1 MRSGESELPD
11 DIQSLIDSFYDAATE
26 TSRWPA
32 ALARAAALF
41 DAQGAEIGHFDFRNN
56 NLSFVISHG
65 FSYTPERVKRYQEL
79 MPEDPRLALFV
90 NNPFR
95 PMHCRMAVSDE
106 ELWATRVYQ
115 EVLAPDRIEYSL
127 GANLAEEDETNS
139 FFIALRCPEMAPF
152 GEKECKLLEKLIP
165 HLRRVLRIYRR
176 FALLDLDRIAA
187 LEGLD
192 QVSVGVVVVREDGT
206 VVCANRSAEDFLR
219 TGSSLSLREGRLHA
233 QTASGDEQIREALT
247 RAALP
252 ATTETAHPLRLS
264 GPGAADM
271 HLLVK
276 KLPGRHQ
283 THSLALPRQDL
294 VALIFE
300 TNAQKHL
307 KRWEHL
313 QHAFG
318 LMASEAKLVELLA
331 NGLNLSEAADRLDL
345 KVGSA
350 RQYLKRAFQK
360 IGVHRQSDLVRKVIN
375 SPVWM
380 QYSEQPAVAQV
391 SCAREVTQ

>member
-1 MRSGESELPD
+1 MPD
-11 DIQSLIDSFYDAATE
+11 EIQALIDSFYDAATE
-26 TSRWPA
+26 ASRWPA

-41 DAQGAEIGHFDFRNN
+41 GAQGAEIGHFDIRNN

-65 FSYTPERVKRYQEL
+65 YSYTPERIKRYQEL

-90 NNPFR
+90 SNPFR

-115 EVLAPDRIEYSL
+115 EVLAPDGIEYSL

-139 FFIALRCPEMAPF
+139 FFIALRGPGMAPF
-152 GEKECKLLEKLIP
+152 GDVECKLLEKLVP

-206 VVCANRSAEDFLR
+206 VVCTNRSAEDLLHA
-219 TGSSLSLREGRLHA
+219 GNSLTLSEGRLQAH
-233 QTASGDEQIREALT
+233 TAAGREQIRKALS
-247 RAALP
+247 RAAIP
-252 ATTETAHPLRLS
+252 AATKTAHPLRIARS
-264 GPGAADM
+264 DSTDI

-276 KLPGRHQ
+276 RLPGNRQ
-283 THSLALPRQDL
+283 PQSLPLLQQDL

-300 TNAQKHL
+300 TNTQQHL

-331 NGLNLSEAADRLDL
+331 NGQSLSEAAKQLDL

-360 IGVHRQSDLVRKVIN
+360 VGVHRQSDLVRKVLN
-375 SPVWM
+375 SPVWT
-380 QYSEQPAVAQV
+380 QYSEQPTSTQMQAR
-391 SCAREVTQ
+391 SARET

>member
-1 MRSGESELPD
+1 LPHE
-11 DIQSLIDSFYDAATE
+11 IQALIDSFYDAATDA
-26 TSRWPA
+26 SRWPA

-41 DAQGAEIGHFDFRNN
+41 SAQGAEIGHFDIRNN

-65 FSYTPERVKRYQEL
+65 YSYTPERIKRYQEL

-90 NNPFR
+90 SNPFR

-115 EVLAPDRIEYSL
+115 EVLAPDGIEYSL

-139 FFIALRCPEMAPF
+139 FFIALRGPGMAPF
-152 GEKECKLLEKLIP
+152 GEAECKLLEKLIP
-165 HLRRVLRIYRR
+165 HLRRILRIYRR
-176 FALLDLDRIAA
+176 FALLDLDRVAA
-187 LEGLD
+187 LDGLD

-206 VVCANRSAEDFLR
+206 VVCTNRSAEDMLR
-219 TGSSLSLREGRLHA
+219 AGNGLSLQEGRLQA
-233 QTASGDEQIREALT
+233 QTAGGMEQIREALS
-247 RAALP
+247 RAVVP
-252 ATTETAHPLRLS
+252 ATTETAHSLRLS
-264 GPGAADM
+264 GSGTTDM
-271 HLLVK
+271 HVLVK
-276 KLPGRHQ
+276 RMPGRHQ
-283 THSLALPRQDL
+283 PHSLALARQDL
-294 VALIFE
+294 VALVFE
-300 TNAQKHL
+300 TNTQQHL

-331 NGLNLSEAADRLDL
+331 NGLNLSEAANQLDL

-360 IGVHRQSDLVRKVIN
+360 IGVHRQSDLVRKVLN
-375 SPVWM
+375 SPVWT
-380 QYSEQPAVAQV
+380 QYSGQPAAAQMQA
-391 SCAREVTQ
+391 SPARET